1 MYTNEQILTIRN
13 RLDALRGTFD
23 LSSKHQKLEL
33 QEKKTFQ
40 ENFWENSSEAQ
51 ITLKRIKF
59 LKNWIKILISL
70 KKI

>member
-23 LSSKHQKLEL
+23 LSSKHQELEL

-59 LKNWIKILISL
+59 F
-70 KKI
+70 KKLDKKY